1 MFRFNYKQDKSKP
14 NQKKDQ
20 CNAVLSCFQGPTP
33 IIDKFLNKEWTH
45 VQTKRI
51 GLLQLSE

>member
-33 IIDKFLNKEWTH
+33 IIDKFLNKE
-45 VQTKRI
+45 
-51 GLLQLSE
+51 